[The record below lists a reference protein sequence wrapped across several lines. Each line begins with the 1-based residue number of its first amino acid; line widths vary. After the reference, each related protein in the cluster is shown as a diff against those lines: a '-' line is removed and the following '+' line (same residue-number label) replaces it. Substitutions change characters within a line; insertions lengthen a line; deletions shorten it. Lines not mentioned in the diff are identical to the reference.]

1 MKRILLFVLLSSV
14 LLALWGCNEK
24 QAARPFITK
33 WQGKAGQELKIPILG
48 TYTLTWYNEA
58 TPEDRHTEQV
68 TITAY
73 MGENGIE
80 ETTPYILIPP
90 TDGIYVVEAGSEGVE
105 GMLMSF
111 ENSFE
116 YGHALLTV
124 VQFGDVVWK
133 RLHYAFSWCV
143 NMRFAEGI
151 DTPNLSQC
159 TSLKGMFQWC
169 KSFNSPLANWD
180 VSKITNMNSMF
191 ETCENFNQ
199 PLESWDVS
207 HVTDMSR
214 MFAECSSFNQPL
226 AKWNVSKVSDMSDMF
241 HVCSAFN
248 QDINDWNVSNVT
260 KMGGM
265 FCWCSSFNQPLEKW
279 DVSKVRDMSDMFRS
293 CKSFNQPLGKWDV
306 SNVRSMRSMF
316 WACTSFNQ
324 SLEAWKINP
333 LAHSEGMQD
342 MFVASPAAE
351 LPFVARWREAG
362 CQLGDDDVFLP
373 ADDTNYN
380 FIYESV
386 ENATK
391 E

>member
-1 MKRILLFVLLSSV
+1 
-14 LLALWGCNEK
+14 
-24 QAARPFITK
+24 
-33 WQGKAGQELKIPILG
+33 
-48 TYTLTWYNEA
+48 
-58 TPEDRHTEQV
+58 
-68 TITAY
+68 
-73 MGENGIE
+73 MGENGFE

-90 TDGIYVVEAGSEGVE
+90 TDGIYVVEAGPEGVE

-116 YGHALLTV
+116 YGHTLLTV

-143 NMRFAEGI
+143 NMRFYEGI

-199 PLESWDVS
+199 PLERWDVS
-207 HVTDMSR
+207 QVTQTSG
-214 MFAECSSFNQPL
+214 MFFDCALFNQPL
-226 AKWNVSKVSDMSDMF
+226 DQWNVEKVTNM
-241 HVCSAFN
+241 C
-248 QDINDWNVSNVT
+248 
-260 KMGGM
+260 GM
-265 FCWCSSFNQPLEKW
+265 FFK
-279 DVSKVRDMSDMFRS
+279 
-293 CKSFNQPLGKWDV
+293 
-306 SNVRSMRSMF
+306 
-316 WACTSFNQ
+316 CTSFNQ

-333 LAHSEGMQD
+333 PAHSEGMQD

-362 CQLGDDDVFLP
+362 CQLDDVDEDMDP
-373 ADDTNYN
+373 EEEY
-380 FIYESV
+380 IIE
-386 ENATK
+386 E
-391 E
+391 

>member
-24 QAARPFITK
+24 QTARPFITK

-73 MGENGIE
+73 MGENGFE

-90 TDGIYVVEAGSEGVE
+90 TDGIYVVEAGPEGVE

-116 YGHALLTV
+116 YGHTLLAV

-143 NMRFAEGI
+143 NMRFDEGI

-191 ETCENFNQ
+191 AGC
-199 PLESWDVS
+199 
-207 HVTDMSR
+207 R
-214 MFAECSSFNQPL
+214 
-226 AKWNVSKVSDMSDMF
+226 
-241 HVCSAFN
+241 
-248 QDINDWNVSNVT
+248 
-260 KMGGM
+260 
-265 FCWCSSFNQPLEKW
+265 SFNQPLEKW
-279 DVSKVRDMSDMFRS
+279 DVSKVTGMSDMFTD
-293 CKSFNQPLGKWDV
+293 CTAFNQPLAQWDV
-306 SNVRSMRSMF
+306 ANVKDMSRMF
-316 WACTSFNQ
+316 YGCSSFNQ
-324 SLEAWKINP
+324 SLEAWNINP
-333 LAHSEGMQD
+333 LAHSEGMVG
-342 MFVASPAAE
+342 MFNDSPAAE
-351 LPFVARWREAG
+351 LPFAAKWRAAG
-362 CQLGDDDVFLP
+362 YDIDM
-373 ADDTNYN
+373 
-380 FIYESV
+380 YE
-386 ENATK
+386 EMQ
-391 E
+391 

>member
-1 MKRILLFVLLSSV
+1 MKRIFLFVVLSIV

-73 MGENGIE
+73 MGENGFE

-90 TDGIYVVEAGSEGVE
+90 TDGIYVVEAGPEGVE

-116 YGHALLTV
+116 YGHTLLAV

-143 NMRFAEGI
+143 NMRFDEGI

-214 MFAECSSFNQPL
+214 MSAECSSFNQPL
-226 AKWNVSKVSDMSDMF
+226 AKWDVSKVNDMS
-241 HVCSAFN
+241 
-248 QDINDWNVSNVT
+248 
-260 KMGGM
+260 GM
-265 FCWCSSFNQPLEKW
+265 FANCESFNQPIESW
-279 DVSKVRDMSDMFRS
+279 DVSQVTQTSGMFFD
-293 CKSFNQPLGKWDV
+293 CALFNQPLDQW
-306 SNVRSMRSMF
+306 NVEKVTNMCGMF
-316 WACTSFNQ
+316 FKCTSFNQ

-333 LAHSEGMQD
+333 LAHTEGMQD

-351 LPFVARWREAG
+351 LSFVAKWREAG
-362 CQLGDDDVFLP
+362 CQLDDVDEDMDP
-373 ADDTNYN
+373 EEEY
-380 FIYESV
+380 IIE
-386 ENATK
+386 E
-391 E
+391 

>member
-1 MKRILLFVLLSSV
+1 MKRILLFVVLSSV
-14 LLALWGCNEK
+14 LLALWGCNGKPE
-24 QAARPFITK
+24 ARPFITK

-68 TITAY
+68 SITSY
-73 MGENGIE
+73 MGKYESE
-80 ETTPYILIPP
+80 ETSPYIFTPP
-90 TDGIYVVEAGSEGVE
+90 SDGIYVVEAGPEGVE

-111 ENSFE
+111 DD
-116 YGHALLTV
+116 ALYFAPNLLSV

-133 RLHYAFSWCV
+133 QLHNAFSWCI
-143 NMRFAEGI
+143 NMRFDEGI

-169 KSFNSPLANWD
+169 KAFNSPLANWD

-226 AKWNVSKVSDMSDMF
+226 
-241 HVCSAFN
+241 
-248 QDINDWNVSNVT
+248 T
-260 KMGGM
+260 
-265 FCWCSSFNQPLEKW
+265 KW
-279 DVSKVRDMSDMFRS
+279 DVSKVNDMSGMFAN
-293 CKSFNQPLGKWDV
+293 CESFNQPLGSWDV
-306 SNVRSMRSMF
+306 SQVTQTSGMFFDCALFNQPLDQWNVEKVTNMCGMF
-316 WACTSFNQ
+316 FKCTSFNQ

-333 LAHSEGMQD
+333 LAHSEGMQG

-351 LPFVARWREAG
+351 LPFVAKWREAG
-362 CQLGDDDVFLP
+362 CQLDDVEEDMDLEEEYI
-373 ADDTNYN
+373 A
-380 FIYESV
+380 E
-386 ENATK
+386 E
-391 E
+391 